1 MSKCV
6 GSRPAILKATQN
18 PDGGWGYFP
27 GKPSWLEPTAYA
39 LLALAGERD
48 AAVDRGWNL
57 LRSWQRPD
65 GAFRPCAAVDE
76 PHWSTSL
83 VVTLACMTGVI
94 DEAFQSGLRWLLSSA
109 GVEGRPFFRLVHWLR
124 PSIVELD
131 PSLSGWPW
139 EVGASSWVEPTAHAL
154 MALRCAA
161 KCVPRPD
168 LAGRIALAE
177 RMLLDRRCR
186 DGGWNFGNRRVLGA
200 DLPSYPETTALAL
213 MALNGHAAVR
223 WGAALDGVARAWQK
237 TRSPLA
243 RAWLSSCL
251 LMYRGMRPEAADGDV
266 RAANDLLVTAI
277 EGIRWDQI
285 LAAG

>member
-1 MSKCV
+1 MPKCLE
-6 GSRPAILKATQN
+6 SRPAILKATQN

-48 AAVDRGWNL
+48 AAVDRGWKL
-57 LRSWQRPD
+57 VRSWQRRD

-83 VVTLACMTGVI
+83 VVTLGGVTGVA
-94 DEAFQSGLRWLLSSA
+94 DEVFQRGIEWLLSAA
-109 GVEGRPFFRLVHWLR
+109 GAEGRPFFRLMHWLR
-124 PSIVELD
+124 PSIVEFD

-139 EVGASSWVEPTAHAL
+139 EAGASSWVEPTAHAL

-161 KCVPRPD
+161 KIVHRPD
-168 LAGRIALAE
+168 LAGRIALTE
-177 RMLLDRRCR
+177 RMLIDRRCR

-223 WGAALDGVARAWQK
+223 WGAALEGVDRAWHQ

-251 LMYRGMRPEAADGDV
+251 LMYRGMRPEKAYREE
-266 RAANDLLVTAI
+266 RAENDLLVTAI

-285 LAAG
+285 LAA

>member
-1 MSKCV
+1 MSQCLQ
-6 GSRPAILKATQN
+6 SRPDILKAAQN
-18 PDGGWGYFP
+18 ADGGWGYFA

-39 LLALAGERD
+39 LLALAGERGT
-48 AAVDRGWNL
+48 AVDRGWEL
-57 LRSWQRPD
+57 VRSWQRPD

-83 VVTLACMTGVI
+83 VLTFCCVAGVS
-94 DEAFQSGLRWLLSSA
+94 DEAFQRGLRWLLSSS
-109 GVEGRPFFRLVHWLR
+109 GTEGRPFFRMAHWLR
-124 PSIVELD
+124 PTVVEFD
-131 PSLSGWPW
+131 PGLAGWPW
-139 EVGASSWVEPTAHAL
+139 ETGASSWVEPTAHAL

-161 KCVPRPD
+161 RSVHSPD
-168 LAGRIALAE
+168 LPGRMAMSE

-213 MALNGHAAVR
+213 MALSGHTAVQ
-223 WGAALDGVARAWQK
+223 WGTALDGVERAWQK
-237 TRSPLA
+237 TGSPLA

-251 LMYRGMRPEAADGDV
+251 LMYRGVRPEAVGE
-266 RAANDLLVTAI
+266 RERPGNDLLVTAI

-285 LAAG
+285 LAV

>member
-1 MSKCV
+1 MPKCV
-6 GSRPAILKATQN
+6 ESRLAILKATQN

-27 GKPSWLEPTAYA
+27 EKPSWLEPTAYA
-39 LLALAGERD
+39 LLALAEERD

-65 GAFRPCAAVDE
+65 GAFRPCAAVDD

-94 DEAFQSGLRWLLSSA
+94 DDVFHRGLGWLLSSA
-109 GVEGRPFFRLVHWLR
+109 GVEGQPFFRLVHWIR

-131 PSLSGWPW
+131 PSLPGWPW

-168 LAGRIALAE
+168 LASRIVLAE

-213 MALNGHAAVR
+213 MALGGHAAVR
-223 WGAALDGVARAWQK
+223 WGAALDGVDRAWHK

-251 LMYRGMRPEAADGDV
+251 LMYRGMRPETADRDGCPE
-266 RAANDLLVTAI
+266 NDLLVTAI
-277 EGIRWDQI
+277 EAIRWDQV
-285 LAAG
+285 LAA

>member
-6 GSRPAILKATQN
+6 GSRPAILRATQN

-39 LLALAGERD
+39 MLALAEERD
-48 AAVDRGWNL
+48 TAVDRGWSL

-65 GAFRPCAAVDE
+65 GAFRPCTTVDE
-76 PHWSTSL
+76 AHWSTSL
-83 VVTLACMTGVI
+83 VVTLACTTGVI
-94 DEAFQSGLRWLLSSA
+94 DETFQSGLGWLLSSA

-124 PSIVELD
+124 PSIVEFD

-161 KCVPRPD
+161 KSGRRPD
-168 LAGRIALAE
+168 LAPRISLTE

-213 MALNGHAAVR
+213 MALNGHAAVG
-223 WGAALDGVARAWQK
+223 WGAALDGVDRAWHN

-251 LMYRGMRPEAADGDV
+251 LMYRGMRPEAADRDEP
-266 RAANDLLVTAI
+266 AANDLLVTAI

-285 LAAG
+285 LAA